1 MPAGR
6 VGDWRGAC
14 ARLGC
19 QRHTPLTRHTQNPA
33 PPLPVG
39 LVRGLGRPGR
49 QTHTS
54 DRAAG
59 ADKVKNPACPPKFLR
74 SPLRELHLPSGP
86 AYHTQHTP
94 HRPSC
99 PHGLSDPPDLGTNT
113 NAPKMQQDQPL
124 QLTPLPPSAPCHP
137 QAPKK
142 RDCVCLGMSVQCGL
156 QNQLGGWGCS
166 WSRDQTANP
175 GRRWDSEADA
185 GTPEPERGLLPF
197 QALMLVYSRN
207 CRPRGMWGGS

>member
-142 RDCVCLGMSVQCGL
+142 GLCL
-156 QNQLGGWGCS
+156 LGDVSPMW
-166 WSRDQTANP
+166 P
-175 GRRWDSEADA
+175 
-185 GTPEPERGLLPF
+185 PEPAGGLGLLLEQRSNSQPRAEVGQRSRRGHPRTRTGAPPF
-197 QALMLVYSRN
+197 SSTDARVQ
-207 CRPRGMWGGS
+207 P

>member
-39 LVRGLGRPGR
+39 LVRGLGHPGR

-124 QLTPLPPSAPCHP
+124 APCPP
-137 QAPKK
+137 QPPVTLRPRKRETVSAWGCQPNVASRTSWGAGAAPGAEIKQPTRGGGGTAK
-142 RDCVCLGMSVQCGL
+142 QTRAP
-156 QNQLGGWGCS
+156 QNQ
-166 WSRDQTANP
+166 N
-175 GRRWDSEADA
+175 
-185 GTPEPERGLLPF
+185 
-197 QALMLVYSRN
+197 
-207 CRPRGMWGGS
+207 GGSSLFKH